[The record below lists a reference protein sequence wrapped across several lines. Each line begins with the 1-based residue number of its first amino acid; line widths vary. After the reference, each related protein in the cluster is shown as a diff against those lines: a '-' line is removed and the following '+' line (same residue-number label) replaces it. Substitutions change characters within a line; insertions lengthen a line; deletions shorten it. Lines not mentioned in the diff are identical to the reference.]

1 MFGNKNSKGH
11 LPGMLG
17 ATTMMISMMPMEAVI
32 EKLEESLQKYKV
44 ISNEETKKELQMDL
58 MVLTIKLDSEGK
70 NPMDLLKEA
79 TEMEAKKEMMD
90 KLSGNKDFN
99 QN

>member
-1 MFGNKNSKGH
+1 MKNNKGH
-11 LPGMLG
+11 IPGMMG
-17 ATTMMISMMPMEAVI
+17 ATTMMISMMPMEVVM

-44 ISNEETKKELQMDL
+44 ISNEETKKELVMNL
-58 MVLTIKLDSEGK
+58 MVMTIKLDSEGK

-79 TEMEAKKEMMD
+79 SEMEAQKEMMD
-90 KLSGNKDFN
+90 KLSGKDFN